1 VQITVDINPEVQA
14 ALSRQAAAQGVD
26 IGAYAANLLE
36 EAAQA
41 PAASKTLSPQQ
52 LEKTLRELA
61 QFSHR
66 IPLLPDN
73 AFSRESLYRD
83 HD

>member
-1 VQITVDINPEVQA
+1 MQNNKEKVNPEVQRE
-14 ALSRQAAAQGVD
+14 LSRQAGAHGVN

-36 EAAQA
+36 EAVQA
-41 PAASKTLSPQQ
+41 PVSKTLSRHQ
-52 LEKTLRELA
+52 LEKTLQELA
-61 QFSHR
+61 QFSHQ